1 MKTPSRRG
9 GQSQAD
15 IVDPREN
22 PGSYTQLDDGTF
34 VSNGPAFV
42 AAAGTSEAA
51 PAPVLPPESAVAI
64 ANALAAIG
72 QDIPAVVEAS
82 LPPIDPEPESAPE
95 PTPETPTAPAVEA

>member
-9 GQSQAD
+9 GPSQSDA
-15 IVDPREN
+15 VDPREN

-34 VSNGPAFV
+34 VSNGPAF
-42 AAAGTSEAA
+42 AAPTGTSEAA

-72 QDIPAVVEAS
+72 QDIPASVEAS
-82 LPPIDPEPESAPE
+82 LPQIDPEPERAPE
-95 PTPETPTAPAVEA
+95 PTPETLPAPSAEA